1 MLKERKGIKMG
12 NNIIK
17 QGVSIVSTNV
27 VSEQDIAMMVEQEVS
42 KEITRLNAQGKRV
55 INISVGSAVKSVLG
69 VKHHIA
75 LLWEEENS

>member
-1 MLKERKGIKMG
+1 MG
-12 NNIIK
+12 SKSIK
-17 QGVSIVSTNV
+17 QGVSIVPTNV
-27 VSEQDIAMMVEQEVS
+27 VSEQDIAWAVQDAVS

-75 LLWEEENS
+75 LLWEEDS